1 MLTFS
6 FYFDIIE
13 KIEKEVITMS
23 NLNINWINKLVN
35 LVEDNPL
42 VKDFEDVEVVLTSL
56 LGKENFTIKGVSKEF
71 SKGQQVD
78 SDTKV
83 DLLVPFSKTYEVS
96 VDKETFGILVENW
109 GSNISPEF
117 LVKLLFN
124 ETNQK

>member
-1 MLTFS
+1 MTVLKTNWVTKLT
-6 FYFDIIE
+6 
-13 KIEKEVITMS
+13 T
-23 NLNINWINKLVN
+23 

-42 VKDFEDVEVVLTSL
+42 LKDFGDVERVLTSIV
-56 LGKENFTIKGVSKEF
+56 GKENFTVTGVSKEF

-109 GSNISPEF
+109 GSNVSPEF

>member
-1 MLTFS
+1 
-6 FYFDIIE
+6 
-13 KIEKEVITMS
+13 MS
-23 NLNINWINKLVN
+23 ILNINWINKLVN

-42 VKDFEDVEVVLTSL
+42 VKDFEDVETILTSL

-109 GSNISPEF
+109 GSNVSPEF

>member
-1 MLTFS
+1 
-6 FYFDIIE
+6 
-13 KIEKEVITMS
+13 MS
-23 NLNINWINKLVN
+23 ILNLNWINKLVN
-35 LVEDNPL
+35 LVEENPL
-42 VKDFEDVEVVLTSL
+42 LKDFEDVEVILTSL
-56 LGKENFTIKGVSKEF
+56 FGKDNFTIKGVSKEF